1 MVSYTPLFTTLT
13 KKGLTKTALS
23 KNNGIGTNALAKMSK
38 GEYISLETITKSVS
52 ISIVK

>member
-13 KKGLTKTALS
+13 KKGMTKTELR
-23 KNNGIGTNALAKMSK
+23 KNIGFGTNALA
-38 GEYISLETITKSVS
+38 KSVS